1 MIVGRAKTVLRFDR
15 WWKEEREGER
25 ERDCGRVPGR
35 MDRLSVE
42 TGTDNERYRARHVVF
57 RTFLYLGARCDKY
70 PVHGSLSIYG
80 KGIRDGCWRWRFLA
94 ADSANLHERFAR
106 GGRLSKGGKLPAIYR
121 VKREHRFIE
130 DPSSCSKYGKTGSAF
145 SRIDPP
151 PLLSA
156 SFFPLFFI
164 SFYRRKVFGGKRRMI
179 GGTRFGVK
187 NRKTR
192 ERGDEKSRFIRST
205 LTF

>member
-15 WWKEEREGER
+15 WWKEER

-151 PLLSA
+151 LPLERE
-156 SFFPLFFI
+156 FFPLFFI

-192 ERGDEKSRFIRST
+192 ERGGEKSRFIRST

>member
-1 MIVGRAKTVLRFDR
+1 MNVIAHGTWYFARSFILA
-15 WWKEEREGER
+15 
-25 ERDCGRVPGR
+25 RDAINIE
-35 MDRLSVE
+35 L
-42 TGTDNERYRARHVVF
+42 
-57 RTFLYLGARCDKY
+57 
-70 PVHGSLSIYG
+70 VHDLESLSIYG
-80 KGIRDGCWRWRFLA
+80 EGCWRWRFLA

-130 DPSSCSKYGKTGSAF
+130 DPSCSKRGKTGSAF

-151 PLLSA
+151 LEFFLFLSSLSL
-156 SFFPLFFI
+156 SFFLFRSI
-164 SFYRRKVFGGKRRMI
+164 RERYSRRGGKKRMI

-192 ERGDEKSRFIRST
+192 MGEKSRFIRST

>member
-1 MIVGRAKTVLRFDR
+1 MNVIAHGTWYFARSFILA
-15 WWKEEREGER
+15 
-25 ERDCGRVPGR
+25 RDAINI
-35 MDRLSVE
+35 E
-42 TGTDNERYRARHVVF
+42 
-57 RTFLYLGARCDKY
+57 
-70 PVHGSLSIYG
+70 PVHGLESRALSIYG
-80 KGIRDGCWRWRFLA
+80 EGCWRWRFLA

-130 DPSSCSKYGKTGSAF
+130 DPSCSKRGKAGSAF

-151 PLLSA
+151 LE
-156 SFFPLFFI
+156 FFPLSFSLSFFFI
-164 SFYRRKVFGGKRRMI
+164 SFYTRKVFEERGEKKRMI

-192 ERGDEKSRFIRST
+192 MGEKSRFIRST

>member
-1 MIVGRAKTVLRFDR
+1 MNVIAHGTWYFARSFILA
-15 WWKEEREGER
+15 
-25 ERDCGRVPGR
+25 RDAINI
-35 MDRLSVE
+35 E
-42 TGTDNERYRARHVVF
+42 
-57 RTFLYLGARCDKY
+57 
-70 PVHGSLSIYG
+70 PVHGLESRALSIYG
-80 KGIRDGCWRWRFLA
+80 EGCWRWRFLA

-130 DPSSCSKYGKTGSAF
+130 HPSCSKRGKAGSAF

-151 PLLSA
+151 LE
-156 SFFPLFFI
+156 FFPLSFSLSFFYFVLYEKGI
-164 SFYRRKVFGGKRRMI
+164 RGEGEKKRMI

-192 ERGDEKSRFIRST
+192 MGEKSRFIRST